1 MLIRK
6 CSLLAFLLAA
16 SSLLCQAQKAP
27 EAENRELQSALAE
40 TTNSPSELIRTL
52 ERHLQ
57 KYPNSTQRDE
67 IERAITKAAME
78 SNDKPRIL
86 LYGERALQKNM
97 DQPLILER
105 VSQILLESDDPGT
118 SAKALKYSVKFEEI
132 LRALEKEGPSSKR
145 NRAQLLEELDRA
157 LGRSLLLQARA
168 TGNLGKT
175 EEAIALAQNAWSA
188 YPSAA
193 AARELARWEAK
204 TGKSMEAVRHYADA
218 FVLEDPKT
226 AEPERAKDRAKM
238 AELYRKEKGNETGL
252 GDLVL
257 QAYDKTAA
265 MALRRT
271 ERQRQRD
278 PNAEVSDPMQ
288 FTISSLDGSPLR
300 LASLKGKVI
309 VLDFWATWCGPCR
322 AQHPLYEEVRK
333 RFGDRDDIVFLPI
346 NTDED
351 TSAVKPFIE
360 QNKWGRAIW
369 FEDGL
374 GSLLR
379 VSSIP
384 TTIIIDKQGKIFT
397 RMNGFV
403 PEKFVD
409 QLTERIKEALD
420 AGPEMKADKR
430 G

>member
-157 LGRSLLLQARA
+157 LGRSLLLQARRPG
-168 TGNLGKT
+168 T
-175 EEAIALAQNAWSA
+175 W
-188 YPSAA
+188 
-193 AARELARWEAK
+193 
-204 TGKSMEAVRHYADA
+204 VR
-218 FVLEDPKT
+218 P
-226 AEPERAKDRAKM
+226 
-238 AELYRKEKGNETGL
+238 
-252 GDLVL
+252 
-257 QAYDKTAA
+257 
-265 MALRRT
+265 RR
-271 ERQRQRD
+271 R
-278 PNAEVSDPMQ
+278 
-288 FTISSLDGSPLR
+288 
-300 LASLKGKVI
+300 
-309 VLDFWATWCGPCR
+309 
-322 AQHPLYEEVRK
+322 
-333 RFGDRDDIVFLPI
+333 
-346 NTDED
+346 
-351 TSAVKPFIE
+351 
-360 QNKWGRAIW
+360 
-369 FEDGL
+369 
-374 GSLLR
+374 
-379 VSSIP
+379 
-384 TTIIIDKQGKIFT
+384 
-397 RMNGFV
+397 
-403 PEKFVD
+403 
-409 QLTERIKEALD
+409 
-420 AGPEMKADKR
+420 
-430 G
+430 